1 MSQLNKHY
9 LVLARKYRPK
19 KLSDLI
25 GQKEISAILEGALTQ
40 NRLAHAYLLSGTRG
54 VGKTTLARII
64 AKLVNCLKNDREFI
78 GDPCCEC
85 SNCLSIDKENNIDVI
100 ELDAA
105 SKTGVSDV
113 REIIENV
120 TYKPVSALKKIYI
133 IDEVHMLSKAAFNAL
148 LKTLEEPP
156 QDVLFILATTETQK
170 VPLTILSRCQHF
182 ELKRIELDV
191 LSDHI
196 MKICSLENIKIDKQS
211 AEVIARCSEGSV
223 RDALSI
229 LDNVITRSDNIS
241 EDIVKEVLG
250 LSDINEIFELFEYIC
265 LGDVSSALTVSDRLF
280 FNGIAFEQ
288 LGKDLMNLLYY
299 IARVKTDFSKNEIGL
314 NQFALKK
321 IIAYSKKIEMDV
333 IMRLWELMQKYFEE
347 INKSYDQR
355 KSFEMSI
362 IRLCFVAHIPTPFES
377 TKKNIDDLK
386 SKEGSVPI
394 NDSDVKN
401 DKNKNQ
407 NPENEEKEQFKTYE
421 NLALQP
427 KTLTSDKSEK
437 VKEDKEISM
446 LFEYEKLVDKI
457 EKMSEFFISHH
468 LTHNFKLVSLKLP
481 EDNNDRGILELQNIL
496 EKNIKENILWKVS
509 KVLEEAT
516 GSRWIVSIVNS
527 GGQQTLN
534 EIYESRKAEKISKLS
549 QLNEIKKL
557 LEIIPSSEIVAINDI
572 VDDK

>member
-1 MSQLNKHY
+1 MSQLNKNY

-19 KLSDLI
+19 KLSDFI

-64 AKLVNCLKNDREFI
+64 AKLVNCLKNDRKLI

-85 SNCLSIDKENNIDVI
+85 LNCLSIDKENNIDVI

-133 IDEVHMLSKAAFNAL
+133 IDEVHMLSKSAFNAL

-156 QDVLFILATTETQK
+156 KDVLFLLATTEMQK
-170 VPLTILSRCQHF
+170 IPLTVLSRCQHF
-182 ELKRIELDV
+182 ELKRIDFNI
-191 LSDHI
+191 LSNHI
-196 MKICSLENIKIDKQS
+196 MKICSLEKIKIDKES
-211 AEVIARCSEGSV
+211 ADVISRCSEGSV

-229 LDNVITRSDNIS
+229 LDNVITRSDDIS
-241 EDIVKEVLG
+241 INIVKEVLG
-250 LSDINEIFELFEYIC
+250 LSDIEDVFQLFEYIC
-265 LGDVSSALTVSDRLF
+265 LGDVSSALKVSDRLF

-299 IARVKTDFSKNEIGL
+299 IARLKTDFSEDEIGL
-314 NQFALKK
+314 NQFELKK
-321 IIAYSKKIEMDV
+321 ILIYSKKIEMDV

-347 INKSYDQR
+347 IDKSYDQK

-362 IRLCFVAHIPTPFES
+362 IRLCFIAHIPTPFEA
-377 TKKNIDDLK
+377 TKKNNDESKNKEDPVSISDIDM
-386 SKEGSVPI
+386 
-394 NDSDVKN
+394 KN
-401 DKNKNQ
+401 ENSKNQ
-407 NPENEEKEQFKTYE
+407 NQENNDKEQFKSYE

-427 KTLTSDKSEK
+427 KTSFNDKSEK
-437 VKEDKEISM
+437 VNKNKETSM
-446 LFEYEKLVDKI
+446 LFQYEKLVNKI
-457 EKMSEFFISHH
+457 EGMSEFFISHH
-468 LTHNFKLVSLKLP
+468 LTHNFKIVSLKLP
-481 EDNNDRGILELQNIL
+481 KDNDGKGILELQNIL
-496 EKNIKENILWKVS
+496 EKNIKENILWRVS

-516 GSRWIVSIVNS
+516 GSRWIVSIVNR
-527 GGQQTLN
+527 GGYETLN
-534 EIYESRKAEKISKLS
+534 EIFESRKKEKIYKLS
-549 QLNEIKKL
+549 QSNEIKKL

>member
-170 VPLTILSRCQHF
+170 IPLTILSRCQHF
-182 ELKRIELDV
+182 ELKRIESDV

-321 IIAYSKKIEMDV
+321 VIAYSKKIEMDV

-394 NDSDVKN
+394 NDRDVKN
-401 DKNKNQ
+401 EKNKNQ
-407 NPENEEKEQFKTYE
+407 NPENEGKEQFKTYE

-468 LTHNFKLVSLKLP
+468 LTHNFKIVSLKLP

-496 EKNIKENILWKVS
+496 EKNIKENMLWKVS

-534 EIYESRKAEKISKLS
+534 EIYESRKAEKISKFS

>member
-25 GQKEISAILEGALTQ
+25 GQKEISSILEGALTQ

-64 AKLVNCLKNDREFI
+64 AKLVNCLKNDRELI

-156 QDVLFILATTETQK
+156 KDVLFLLATTETQK
-170 VPLTILSRCQHF
+170 IPLTILSRCQHF
-182 ELKRIELDV
+182 ELKRIDLNI

-265 LGDVSSALTVSDRLF
+265 LGDVSAALKVSDRLF

-314 NQFALKK
+314 NQFALNK

-333 IMRLWELMQKYFEE
+333 IMRLWELMQKYFDE
-347 INKSYDQR
+347 INKSYDQK

-362 IRLCFVAHIPTPFES
+362 IRLCFVAHIPTPFEY
-377 TKKNIDDLK
+377 TKKNIDDSK
-386 SKEGSVPI
+386 SKEVSVPI

-401 DKNKNQ
+401 EKNKSQNQ
-407 NPENEEKEQFKTYE
+407 ENEEKEKFKSYE

-427 KTLTSDKSEK
+427 KTLMNDKSEK
-437 VKEDKEISM
+437 IKKDKEISM
-446 LFEYEKLVDKI
+446 LFEYEKLVNKI

-468 LTHNFKLVSLKLP
+468 LIHNFKIVSLKLP

-496 EKNIKENILWKVS
+496 EKSIKENILWKVS
-509 KVLEEAT
+509 KALEEAT

-527 GGQQTLN
+527 GGHQTLN
-534 EIYESRKAEKISKLS
+534 EIYESRKAEKITKLS

-572 VDDK
+572 DDDK